1 MQPNLQFFG
10 HVCMY
15 LPCALASVWFGIGEL
30 SARRRNE
37 AGGGVY
43 FLLCSFAYP
52 SVHSLHLV
60 TLTASKTNGA
70 ARSEYAAQHF
80 LPSEHI

>member
-1 MQPNLQFFG
+1 MEPAA
-10 HVCMY
+10 V
-15 LPCALASVWFGIGEL
+15 
-30 SARRRNE
+30 AR
-37 AGGGVY
+37 ADADGGGVY

-70 ARSEYAAQHF
+70 ASSEYAAQH
-80 LPSEHI
+80 LLLSEHF

>member
-1 MQPNLQFFG
+1 MQPNLQFCG

-15 LPCALASVWFGIGEL
+15 LPCALVSVWFGIGEL

-70 ARSEYAAQHF
+70 ARSEYAARAT
-80 LPSEHI
+80 LSPL